1 MSFLNSFLR
10 VLAAVLATV
19 LMASTADAAQT
30 ADYKLSAGDSIRIQV
45 FQNQDLTLETKVSE
59 SGTVTYPLIGEVHVG
74 GGSTFQ
80 AEQQIARRLDEGG
93 FVKKPQ
99 VTVVLLQNF
108 GNQVSVLGQVNHP
121 GRFPL
126 ESYSVRLTEVI
137 ALAGG
142 IAQSGADVAIVSG
155 TREGKPFTRDI
166 DIAAIFLDGATSKDL
181 TLAGGDVVYV
191 HRAPMFYIYGEAQR
205 PGSYRVERDM
215 TLQQALA
222 TGGGPTA
229 RGTDKRLRVTRHT
242 ANGMQQ
248 IDASVLTDPVLP
260 DDVIYVRES
269 LF

>member
-1 MSFLNSFLR
+1 MTSRSTLFRLL
-10 VLAAVLATV
+10 LALLAM
-19 LMASTADAAQT
+19 LWLAGPSGAETA

-59 SGTVTYPLIGEVHVG
+59 TGTVTYPLIGEVHLG
-74 GGSTFQ
+74 GGSTFD
-80 AEQQIARRLDEGG
+80 AEQEIARRLEQGG

-99 VTVVLLQNF
+99 VTVVLLQSY
-108 GNQVSVLGQVNHP
+108 GNQVSVLGQVNKP

-126 ESYSVRLTEVI
+126 ESFHVRLTEVL

-142 IAQSGADVAIVSG
+142 IASTGADSVILSG
-155 TREGKPFTRDI
+155 SRAGKPFTREI
-166 DIAAIFLDGATSKDL
+166 DIPSIFLDGASDKDV
-181 TLAGGDVVYV
+181 TISPGDVVYV

-205 PGSYRVERDM
+205 PGTYRVERNM

-222 TGGGPTA
+222 SGGGPTP

-242 ANGMQQ
+242 AGGVVQ
-248 IDASVLTDPVLP
+248 IDAPVLTDPVLP